1 MTTAVA
7 NLEGAPGMPPGDA
20 ATPARSLADFRPPS
34 VALTT
39 LGLALAS
46 FMQVLDTTIA
56 NVSLATIAGNL
67 GASANQATWVITSF
81 AVSTAIA
88 LPLTGWLARRFGERR
103 LFIWSTLGFV
113 FASFLC
119 GMAHTMGLL
128 VSARALQG
136 LLTGPLYP
144 VTQALLLS
152 IYPPA
157 RRGHAI
163 ALLAMVTVVAP
174 IAGPILGGWI
184 TDNYSW
190 EWIFFINIPIG
201 LFASAVVGSQLR
213 GRPEKLERPKMDY
226 VGLATLVLGVGALQ
240 LMLDLGNDE
249 DWFSSHL
256 IIALAIV
263 AAVGLAIFVIWEL
276 TDDDPI
282 VDLRLFRHRN
292 FATGTLAMVLAY
304 GAFFSVG
311 ILVPLW
317 LQLDLGY
324 TAIWAGFATAPIGI
338 LPILLTP
345 FIGKY
350 ANRFDLRILA
360 SFAFVAMSLTSFLR
374 SWFNLD
380 VDFAHVAWVQFLQGI
395 GVALFF
401 MPVLQILLS
410 DLQQHEIS
418 AGSGLMTFLRTLGG
432 SFSASLTTY
441 AWTARSA
448 THHAQLTEHVSAYD
462 PTTLQQVAAYGGGSL
477 QHGAAVLEDMIARQ
491 SAQLGFNEIFHLL
504 GILFLAVIAFVWLAR
519 PPFSAK
525 SGGPAGGGH

>member
-1 MTTAVA
+1 MANTIARQEEAMGLPPGREAVA
-7 NLEGAPGMPPGDA
+7 NP
-20 ATPARSLADFRPPS
+20 ADFRPPN

-56 NVSLATIAGNL
+56 NVSLPAISGNL
-67 GASANQATWVITSF
+67 GGSANQATWVITSF

-88 LPLTGWLARRFGERR
+88 LPLTGWLTRKFGERK
-103 LFIWSTLGFV
+103 LFMWSTLAFV
-113 FASFLC
+113 IASFLC
-119 GMAHTMGLL
+119 GIAHSMGLL
-128 VSARALQG
+128 VAARALQG
-136 LLTGPLYP
+136 FVAGPMYP

-157 RRGHAI
+157 KRGHAI

-201 LFASAVVGSQLR
+201 IFASTVVGRQLK
-213 GRPEKLERPKMDY
+213 GRPERLEKPKMDY

-240 LMLDLGNDE
+240 LLLDLGNDE
-249 DWFSSHL
+249 DWFASPMIVALAITSA
-256 IIALAIV
+256 IALAV
-263 AAVGLAIFVIWEL
+263 FVIWEL
-276 TDDDPI
+276 TDKDPI

-292 FATGTLAMVLAY
+292 FRSGTIAMTVAY

-317 LQLDLGY
+317 LQRNLGY
-324 TAIWAGFATAPIGI
+324 TAVWAGFATAPIGI
-338 LPILLTP
+338 LPVILTP
-345 FIGKY
+345 FVGKY

-360 SFAFVAMSLTSFLR
+360 SFAFIAMSLTSFAR
-374 SWFNLD
+374 SHFNLD
-380 VDFAHVAWVQFLQGI
+380 VDFQHVALVQLFQGL

-410 DLQQHEIS
+410 DLEPHEIA
-418 AGSGLMTFLRTLGG
+418 AGSGLATFARTLGG
-432 SFSASLTTY
+432 SFAASLTTY
-441 AWTARSA
+441 AWSERGAV
-448 THHAQLTEHVSAYD
+448 HHAHLTERISTLD
-462 PTTLQQVAAYGGGSL
+462 PDAMQAVAQYGGGDL
-477 QHGAAVLEDMIARQ
+477 QRGAAVLEKMISNQA
-491 SAQLGFNEIFHLL
+491 AQLGFNEIFHLL
-504 GILFLAVIAFVWLAR
+504 GIIFLGVILFAWLAK
-519 PPFSAK
+519 PPFGAK
-525 SGGPAGGGH
+525 MGGAPAGGGH